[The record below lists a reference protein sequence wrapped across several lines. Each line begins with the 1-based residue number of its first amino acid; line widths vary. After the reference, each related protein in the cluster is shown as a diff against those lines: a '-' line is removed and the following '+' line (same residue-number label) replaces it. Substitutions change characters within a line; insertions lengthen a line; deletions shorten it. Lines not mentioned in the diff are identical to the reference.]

1 MKDYIYQ
8 IEKFLRG
15 QMNQEEES
23 DFKTKVKS
31 DALIR
36 LQTSIVTMLIRN
48 YR

>member
-1 MKDYIYQ
+1 MKDEMDK

-15 QMNQEEES
+15 MMNNEEES

-36 LQTSIVTMLIRN
+36 LQANFITIFIRKIK
-48 YR
+48 